1 MKKLGLRKK
10 SRIFSGSIGKGL
22 PLLGTLRTMSESKEA
37 LRERKSREKRIRGRK
52 YKELLIEH
60 FGGKCVTCG
69 YDRCPAGFDFH
80 HIIPEGKEFSI
91 GENCGNFAYERLLKE
106 AEKCMLLCANCHR
119 ELHYYESEE
128 FAEVNRDSETTLP
141 DLLCE
146 ESEVSDVPLCL
157 SVEEESSD
165 FNWAEQS

>member
-10 SRIFSGSIGKGL
+10 SRIFNGRTGKGL

-52 YKELLIEH
+52 YKKLLVEH

-69 YDRCPAGFDFH
+69 YDRCPASFDFH
-80 HIIPEGKEFSI
+80 HPIPEEKEFTIASEL
-91 GENCGNFAYERLLKE
+91 GSMTYQRLLKE
-106 AEKCMLLCANCHR
+106 AEKCMLLCSNCHR